1 MLKGLPIY
9 RVSYGYAVWL
19 CWAGPPPM
27 GTVEWYKTAG
37 IEGKVEDDDIYDDM
51 TMMVVVIMVI

>member
-37 IEGKVEDDDIYDDM
+37 IEGKEEDDDIYDDM
-51 TMMVVVIMVI
+51 LG